1 MIGTRTVAL
10 TAFAAGLA
18 TTACSGG
25 GGRTPATVI
34 SLKPAPAPTATTDN
48 TPITTNLP
56 PLHIDTP
63 NPKDPTGTPVDFS
76 IRYLNDLR
84 AGHWTAAMNEMAYM
98 ERAEVD
104 LANGA
109 DIVGMD
115 VLRNASNGAGQLAR
129 CTSGSQFA
137 TDAVIIRCGR
147 LNVVV
152 HVETRRGFRGVEVSD
167 FFVPGDHPGQPH
179 THAYTHLV

>member
-1 MIGTRTVAL
+1 MKATRTVAV
-10 TAFAAGLA
+10 TALAAGLA

-25 GGRTPATVI
+25 GGRTPRTVI
-34 SLKPAPAPTATTDN
+34 SLAPVPAPTATADN
-48 TPITTNLP
+48 PPTTTKLP
-56 PLHIDTP
+56 PLHIDAP
-63 NPKDPTGTPVDFS
+63 NPKDPAGTPVDFA
-76 IRYLNDLR
+76 IRYLDDLR
-84 AGHWTAAMNEMAYM
+84 AGHWHAALNEMGYM

-104 LANGA
+104 LTNGA

-115 VLRNASNGAGQLAR
+115 VLSNASNGTGQLAR
-129 CTSGSQFA
+129 CTSGTQFA
-137 TDAVIIRCGR
+137 TDAVIVRCGR

-152 HVETRRGFRGVEVSD
+152 HVDTRRGFRGVEVSD